1 MSESKSKKSG
11 AQEVLSSEKTE
22 AIEKKRKKK
31 RKNILTKIVVKKIK
45 KKIYK
50 KAKIKIYKIPKK

>member
-22 AIEKKRKKK
+22 AIEKI
-31 RKNILTKIVVKKIK
+31 RKNMEKDQYYLLCQYAIGIVE
-45 KKIYK
+45 
-50 KAKIKIYKIPKK
+50 AKG